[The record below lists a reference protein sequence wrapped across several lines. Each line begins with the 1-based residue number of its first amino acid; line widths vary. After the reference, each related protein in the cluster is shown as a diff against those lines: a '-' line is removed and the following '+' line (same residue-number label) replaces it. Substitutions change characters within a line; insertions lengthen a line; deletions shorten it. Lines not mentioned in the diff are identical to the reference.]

1 MKKSTPHNNNA
12 KKTTSNL
19 LTETYD
25 IFNFR
30 SKPPSL
36 DFIENFAQLAVKSAL
51 EVKDDIT
58 IYGFFAEKG
67 YNKDDVTRWSKRSET
82 FEKLMQ
88 LRKELILNKVKAGHL
103 LKDPSKKY
111 LRINEGSG
119 ARYII
124 KNDEEWRRFR
134 EWESNLN
141 KEQQPPERTV
151 IVMESFQDNAKEI
164 EEK

>member
-1 MKKSTPHNNNA
+1 MRKSAPHNNNV

-19 LTETYD
+19 LQETYD
-25 IFNFR
+25 IFNLR
-30 SKPPSL
+30 SKPLSI
-36 DFIENFAQLAVKSAL
+36 DFIENLGQLAYKSAL

-58 IYGFFAEKG
+58 IYGFFAERG
-67 YNKDDVTRWSKRSET
+67 HNKDDVTRWSKRSET

-88 LRKELILNKVKAGHL
+88 LRKELILHKIKAGHML
-103 LKDPSKKY
+103 RDAGKKY

-119 ARYII
+119 ARYLI
-124 KNDEEWRRFR
+124 KNDDEWRRFR

-151 IVMESFQDNAKEI
+151 IVMDSFQDKPKEI
-164 EEK
+164 GEK